1 MAQLGFVLYWALEI
15 YFFAMIGRLFVDL
28 FLSVNPA
35 WRPRGPMLVAVE
47 IIMTLTDPPLKFLRR
62 YIKPLRLGVIQL
74 DLSWTVVVI
83 AIFFLQGIVT
93 NTFR

>member
-1 MAQLGFVLYWALEI
+1 
-15 YFFAMIGRLFVDL
+15 
-28 FLSVNPA
+28 
-35 WRPRGPMLVAVE
+35 MLVAVE

-74 DLSWTVVVI
+74 DFSWTVVVI